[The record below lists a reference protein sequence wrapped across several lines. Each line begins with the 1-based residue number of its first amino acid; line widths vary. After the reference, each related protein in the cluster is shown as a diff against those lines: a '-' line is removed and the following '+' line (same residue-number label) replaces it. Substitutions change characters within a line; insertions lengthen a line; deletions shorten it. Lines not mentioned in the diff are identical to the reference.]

1 MRGAG
6 GALYVKTP
14 ISLAL
19 RWSLVSLAVGLVLPS
34 LIVFCLEVFVG
45 GVDPMSALANVAGRQ
60 FAEGHNLFLIA
71 AWGMIPF
78 VVLAVVCLIVA
89 RWLPAA
95 RLACVA
101 AGGLIGV
108 VIPLVI
114 GHGSVW
120 YPLYGP
126 GDMSSTAV
134 IGLFFLP
141 FIGLAALAAGLLSG
155 WIISLAPW
163 FRGRTGPGQLRG

>member
-1 MRGAG
+1 M
-6 GALYVKTP
+6 KTS

-34 LIVFCLEVFVG
+34 LIVFCLEVFAG
-45 GVDPMSALANVAGRQ
+45 GVNPATSLGNVAGRQ

-78 VVLAVVCLIVA
+78 VVLAVICPVVA
-89 RWLPAA
+89 RWLPPA

-101 AGGLIGV
+101 AGGLLGI
-108 VIPLVI
+108 VIPVAI
-114 GHGSVW
+114 GHVSVW

-126 GDMSSTAV
+126 GGMSSTAV

-141 FIGLAALAAGLLSG
+141 FIGLATLLVGLLTG
-155 WIISLAPW
+155 WLLSLAPW
-163 FRGRTGPGQLRG
+163 FRGSAGKSQLRG